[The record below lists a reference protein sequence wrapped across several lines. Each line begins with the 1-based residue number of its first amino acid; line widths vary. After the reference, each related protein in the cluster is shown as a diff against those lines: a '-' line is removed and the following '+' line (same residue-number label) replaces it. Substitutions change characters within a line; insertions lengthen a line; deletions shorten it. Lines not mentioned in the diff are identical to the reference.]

1 VFRFRVLET
10 PICHTIEDV
19 LLTKRPKAVLHHQL
33 LILDR
38 FTYHR
43 VIWILLGISFAF
55 NVVRLCLSEQPSN
68 VWFSVLF
75 HLTFYTMVPLLPWSL
90 ITMGLM
96 ARTFGNAKIL
106 ALFESLQQS
115 HTPFDDDA
123 DVDEFDEEAPPP
135 TKNITVTKGNIVW
148 FNSTQLSASYII
160 LTNDNIV

>member
-1 VFRFRVLET
+1 
-10 PICHTIEDV
+10 
-19 LLTKRPKAVLHHQL
+19 
-33 LILDR
+33 
-38 FTYHR
+38 
-43 VIWILLGISFAF
+43 
-55 NVVRLCLSEQPSN
+55 
-68 VWFSVLF
+68 
-75 HLTFYTMVPLLPWSL
+75 
-90 ITMGLM
+90 M